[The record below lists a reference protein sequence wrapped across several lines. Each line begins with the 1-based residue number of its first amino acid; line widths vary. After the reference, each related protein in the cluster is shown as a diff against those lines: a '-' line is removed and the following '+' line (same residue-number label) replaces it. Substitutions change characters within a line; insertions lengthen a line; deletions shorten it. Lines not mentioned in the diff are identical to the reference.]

1 MMSPHLFFFTF
12 WLLCVGIRAHPKQW
26 YNLDSKY
33 EGTTFFSG
41 WQFFTD
47 LDPTHG
53 YVTYVDEEVARTNQ
67 LINTNNYGPVYMG
80 VDHTTYLDPA
90 GTGRKSVRIMSQ
102 KSWTHG
108 LFIADILH
116 MPGGTCG
123 TWPAFWLLG
132 PDWPNNGYFCFQDET
147 FSEASNLKLREIDII
162 EGVNQQIDNIMT
174 LHTSANCTM
183 PNEDTAQLGT
193 MNSNQ
198 CDGTLNNYAGC
209 GSTAQAGAS
218 TYGESFNSNGGGI
231 YATEWTSDHIKI
243 WFFPRNAIPFDI
255 KRGTPEPRFWPKP
268 QAIFQGSSFCNIDN
282 HFANQSLVFDTTFCG
297 DFAGGVWANDGGIC
311 SQGGDLTCE
320 QFVAE
325 NPDAFKESYW
335 LINFVE
341 VYQLG
346 KHPIDLRKTA
356 STSTDTLE
364 A

>member
-1 MMSPHLFFFTF
+1 MSPHLFFFTF
-12 WLLCVGIRAHPKQW
+12 WLLC
-26 YNLDSKY
+26 
-33 EGTTFFSG
+33 
-41 WQFFTD
+41 D

-183 PNEDTAQLGT
+183 PNEDTAQL
-193 MNSNQ
+193 
-198 CDGTLNNYAGC
+198 
-209 GSTAQAGAS
+209 AQAGAS

-325 NPDAFKESYW
+325 NPDAFKDRR
-335 LINFVE
+335 V
-341 VYQLG
+341 LG
-346 KHPIDLRKTA
+346 LFMI
-356 STSTDTLE
+356 
-364 A
+364 

>member
-1 MMSPHLFFFTF
+1 MMSTRLFFSIC
-12 WLLCVGIRAHPKQW
+12 WLLFVGVRAHPRQW
-26 YNLDSKY
+26 YHLDSKY
-33 EGTTFFSG
+33 EGATFFSG

-47 LDPTHG
+47 PDPTHG
-53 YVTYVDEEVARTNQ
+53 YVTYVDEGVARTNQ
-67 LINTNNYGPVYMG
+67 LINTDTYGPLYMG
-80 VDHTTYLDPA
+80 VNHTTFLDPA
-90 GTGRKSVRIMSQ
+90 GPGRKSVRITSQ

-132 PDWPNNGYFCFQDET
+132 PDWPNNG
-147 FSEASNLKLREIDII
+147 EIDII
-162 EGVNQQIDNIMT
+162 ESVNQQIDNIMT

-183 PNEDTAQLGT
+183 PNKDTAQLGT

-209 GSTAQAGAS
+209 GSTAEAGAS
-218 TYGESFNSNGGGI
+218 TYGKSFNSNGGGI
-231 YATEWTSDHIKI
+231 YATEWTSDNIKI

-255 KRGTPEPRFWPKP
+255 NRGTPDPSSWPKP
-268 QAIFQGSSFCNIDN
+268 QAMFQGTSSCNIDS

-297 DFAGGVWANDGGIC
+297 DFAGGVWGNDGGIC
-311 SQGGDLTCE
+311 SQGGKVTCE
-320 QFVAE
+320 HFVAE
-325 NPDAFKESYW
+325 NPDAFEDSYW
-335 LINFVE
+335 LVNSVK

-346 KHPIDLRKTA
+346 KHPIDARMPA
-356 STSTDTLE
+356 STSINTFK